1 MIEELCD
8 SAVEVARE
16 LATLASM
23 ETRWHRIIN
32 NMLYAWD
39 RGMQDVRN
47 PNSTVS
53 LAPVI
58 KEAGFSDNNKPAPA
72 PRTGESPLPAKRRSG
87 PRVRK
92 RKGEPRT

>member
-1 MIEELCD
+1 MLEELCD

-16 LATLASM
+16 LAKLATT
-23 ETRWHRIIN
+23 ETRWHSIIK
-32 NMLYAWD
+32 NMLHAWD

-58 KEAGFSDNNKPAPA
+58 KAAVIKAAGFSDHDKPAHM
-72 PRTGESPLPAKRRSG
+72 RR
-87 PRVRK
+87 
-92 RKGEPRT
+92 

>member
-1 MIEELCD
+1 MLEELCD

-16 LATLASM
+16 LAKLATT
-23 ETRWHRIIN
+23 ETRWHSIIK
-32 NMLYAWD
+32 NMLHAWD

-58 KEAGFSDNNKPAPA
+58 KAAGFSDHDKPAHM
-72 PRTGESPLPAKRRSG
+72 RR
-87 PRVRK
+87 
-92 RKGEPRT
+92 